1 MNDDLEA
8 TVRTALYAIAPD
20 IEGDPLDPDAR
31 YRDQFEFDSMDL
43 LRYVADIHRR
53 TGIDIPE
60 RDYPRLESLA
70 GAVAYLREKRGGAA

>member
-8 TVRTALYAIAPD
+8 TVRAALYAIAPD

-70 GAVAYLREKRGGAA
+70 GAVAYLRARRGGE